1 MARLIVLSSI
11 MTLTAKLKCKIARIL
26 GKLLF
31 AVLKS
36 HGVNQIV
43 ITDPQTTEILMEFPS

>member
-1 MARLIVLSSI
+1 
-11 MTLTAKLKCKIARIL
+11 MTFTAKLKCKIARIL